1 MIDGEGIAAILCD
14 QHNSGMTQMSID
26 GDTGIVRGADNMPLG
41 TVQDDAFCNT
51 AMIDNSGMTVARA
64 DNAGF
69 ISDGD
74 GQVVAHTDHNV
85 VDTVQSTIRR
95 TSR

>member
-51 AMIDNSGMTVARA
+51 AMIEGV
-64 DNAGF
+64 
-69 ISDGD
+69 
-74 GQVVAHTDHNV
+74 
-85 VDTVQSTIRR
+85 
-95 TSR
+95 